1 MRAHHITTQ
10 ARVGCRGRTKRII
23 AALLLAAC
31 LALAAPLAFA
41 PRAAAFVYWTNAKT
55 GDVGRA
61 NLNGTGVDH
70 KFIGDAKTVFDVAV
84 DATHVYWTTGDAIG
98 RANLDGTG
106 VDRSFITGLSL
117 SYPEGVAVDAAHV
130 YWSSYGG
137 GTIGRAN
144 LDGTGVDQSFIAAR
158 DPTQGLDGPTEVA
171 VDAAHVYW
179 SVGGLAVEGGQ
190 SVQIGGIGRANLGGT
205 GVNQSFIPDVNSPCS
220 MAVDAAH
227 VYWTGAHAVGRANLD
242 GTGVNR
248 SFISEGG
255 CGIAV
260 DSAHV
265 YWASGGIARA
275 NLDGTGLNKS
285 LISAPRRSDPING
298 VAVDALFSNEFG
310 FGKVKKDERKGT
322 ARLTVKVP
330 GPGGFELRG
339 NGIKTASKDAP
350 HAGKLKLAVK
360 PTGTAKQKLNQ
371 AGEAKVRAA
380 VTYTPDGGIPDS
392 PNTERKKI
400 QLVKQR

>member
-1 MRAHHITTQ
+1 MRAHHTTTRV
-10 ARVGCRGRTKRII
+10 RVGCRGPTGRII

-31 LALAAPLAFA
+31 LVLAAPLAFA

-55 GDVGRA
+55 GAVGRA

-70 KFIGDAKTVFDVAV
+70 RFIGDAKTVFDVAV

-106 VDRSFITGLSL
+106 VARSFITGLSL
-117 SYPEGVAVDAAHV
+117 SYPEGVAVDTAHV

-144 LDGTGVDQSFIAAR
+144 LDGTGVDQSFITAR

-190 SVQIGGIGRANLGGT
+190 SVQIGGIGRANLDGT

-220 MAVDAAH
+220 TAVDA
-227 VYWTGAHAVGRANLD
+227 
-242 GTGVNR
+242 
-248 SFISEGG
+248 
-255 CGIAV
+255 
-260 DSAHV
+260 AHV

-275 NLDGTGLNKS
+275 NLDGTGVDKS

-330 GPGGFELRG
+330 GPGDFELRG
-339 NGIKTASKDAP
+339 KGIKTASKDAS

-360 PTGTAKQKLNQ
+360 PTGTAKQILNQ
-371 AGEAKVRAA
+371 TGEAKVRAA
-380 VTYTPDGGIPDS
+380 VTYTPDGGIPDT
-392 PNTERKKI
+392 PNTESEKI
-400 QLVKQR
+400 KLVKR